1 MVRGVDAAHHH
12 RGDAGMTATAIGV
25 LLVVVST
32 MVEGFGQVF
41 LKKSALESL
50 RRRFWILL
58 GVSVLIVEVL
68 LYSGALHFLAVST
81 AFPLTSLSFVMVTV
95 LSRWLLGEVI
105 TPKRWIGVGLI
116 LIGTTLIVAHA

>member
-1 MVRGVDAAHHH
+1 
-12 RGDAGMTATAIGV
+12 MTGTALGV

-41 LKKSALESL
+41 LKKSALDIS
-50 RRRFWILL
+50 RRRYWILL
-58 GVSVLIVEVL
+58 GVAVLIVEVV
-68 LYSGALHFLAVST
+68 LYSGALHFLPVST

-95 LSRWLLGEVI
+95 LSRWLLGEMVA
-105 TPKRWIGVGLI
+105 PKRWLGVGLI

>member
-1 MVRGVDAAHHH
+1 
-12 RGDAGMTATAIGV
+12 MTATALGV

-41 LKKSALESL
+41 LKKSALDIS
-50 RRRFWILL
+50 RRRYWILL
-58 GVSVLIVEVL
+58 GVAVLIVEVV
-68 LYSGALHFLAVST
+68 LYSGALHFLPVST

-95 LSRWLLGEVI
+95 LSRWLLGEMVA
-105 TPKRWIGVGLI
+105 PKRWLGVGLI

>member
-1 MVRGVDAAHHH
+1 
-12 RGDAGMTATAIGV
+12 MTATALGV

-41 LKKSALESL
+41 LKKSALEIA
-50 RRRFWILL
+50 RRRFWILI
-58 GVSVLIVEVL
+58 GVTVLIVEVL
-68 LYSGALHFLAVST
+68 LYSGALHFLPVST

-95 LSRWLLGEVI
+95 LSRWLLGEVVA
-105 TPKRWIGVGLI
+105 PKRWIGVGLI

>member
-1 MVRGVDAAHHH
+1 MS
-12 RGDAGMTATAIGV
+12 ATAIGV

-41 LKKSALESL
+41 LKKSALEAM
-50 RRRFWILL
+50 RRRLWILL
-58 GVSVLIVEVL
+58 GVMVLTVEIV
-68 LYSGALHFLAVST
+68 LYSGGLRLLAVST

-95 LSRWLLGEVI
+95 LSHWLLGEVI

-116 LIGTTLIVAHA
+116 LIGTTLIAAHA